1 MNTRLKN
8 VFRPSGFASAS
19 RAQFSPVSPRRR
31 VALAAREFAERSFLS
46 RWTQP
51 GLLNRA
57 QPLLTHYH
65 E

>member
-1 MNTRLKN
+1 MNTRPQN
-8 VFRPSGFASAS
+8 VFRSTDFTPAS
-19 RAQFSPVSPRRR
+19 RAHFSPVSRRRR
-31 VALAAREFAERSFLS
+31 VAQAAREFAERSFLS